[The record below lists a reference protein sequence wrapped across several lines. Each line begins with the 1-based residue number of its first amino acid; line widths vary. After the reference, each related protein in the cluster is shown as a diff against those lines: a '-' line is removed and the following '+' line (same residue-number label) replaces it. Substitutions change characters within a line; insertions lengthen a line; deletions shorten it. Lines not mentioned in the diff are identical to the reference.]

1 MKKAKQ
7 VIFEF
12 LSLLELLEREKIN
25 AMIETG
31 RGNY

>member
-7 VIFEF
+7 MMFEF
-12 LSLLELLEREKIN
+12 LSLLALLEREKIN